1 MMKRF
6 DYFSIKD
13 HSSRALLSM
22 AAFIFIAVGTF
33 SNSSYAFAALRLT
46 PDTEHIIDMKYVP
59 ADKHNQPKTIRP
71 ADTTWSPI
79 FDEEFD
85 EANLNTDVWN
95 VEDYGTDRYQNCC
108 LNFGTQYFTARDAM
122 LNQGALRFTTENRNL
137 GGKQYTSGAVTTENK
152 FSFLYGRVDISARM
166 PTGQG
171 MWPALW
177 MLTGNIDHEINIME
191 MANDPT
197 TAYQT
202 FHMNVPNYNSYVFQ
216 CISQQ
221 PDLSTDFHLYSLVW
235 YPNSLSWS
243 IDGVPTCQITQ
254 YIPQTPMYLLLDT
267 AVGGGWPGQPDA
279 TTVFPQYTDI
289 DYIRVYQTAPYTTCT
304 GLQITTPL
312 QMAQTSVPRGTTVT
326 ATATYKNTCKT
337 PFMLNNLIVASRMST
352 GGNADFDNKV
362 GAVTVQPGQSVT
374 INASRLIKSTDPVGP
389 WYAFTSFQAL
399 NGTWHPDG
407 TNLLYFNVT

>member
-13 HSSRALLSM
+13 HGSMALLSI

-33 SNSSYAFAALRLT
+33 SNSSYAFAALHLI
-46 PDTEHIIDMKYVP
+46 PGTEHIIDIKYVP
-59 ADKHNQPKTIRP
+59 TDKHTQPQRIRP

-85 EANLNTDVWN
+85 EANLNTGVWN

-108 LNFGTQYFTARDAM
+108 LNFGTQYFTAQDAM
-122 LNQGALRFTTENRNL
+122 LNQGALRFTTENRSL

-177 MLTGNIDHEINIME
+177 MLTGNTDHEINIME
-191 MANDPT
+191 MTNDPT
-197 TAYQT
+197 IAYQT

-279 TTVFPQYTDI
+279 TTVFPSIYG
-289 DYIRVYQTAPYTTCT
+289 Y
-304 GLQITTPL
+304 
-312 QMAQTSVPRGTTVT
+312 
-326 ATATYKNTCKT
+326 
-337 PFMLNNLIVASRMST
+337 
-352 GGNADFDNKV
+352 
-362 GAVTVQPGQSVT
+362 
-374 INASRLIKSTDPVGP
+374 
-389 WYAFTSFQAL
+389 
-399 NGTWHPDG
+399 
-407 TNLLYFNVT
+407 

>member
-46 PDTEHIIDMKYVP
+46 PDTEHIIDMKYVH
-59 ADKHNQPKTIRP
+59 ADKYNQPKLSGQLILP
-71 ADTTWSPI
+71 WSPI

-137 GGKQYTSGAVTTENK
+137 GGQQYTSGAVTTENK

-191 MANDPT
+191 MAN
-197 TAYQT
+197 
-202 FHMNVPNYNSYVFQ
+202 
-216 CISQQ
+216 
-221 PDLSTDFHLYSLVW
+221 
-235 YPNSLSWS
+235 
-243 IDGVPTCQITQ
+243 
-254 YIPQTPMYLLLDT
+254 
-267 AVGGGWPGQPDA
+267 
-279 TTVFPQYTDI
+279 
-289 DYIRVYQTAPYTTCT
+289 
-304 GLQITTPL
+304 
-312 QMAQTSVPRGTTVT
+312 
-326 ATATYKNTCKT
+326 
-337 PFMLNNLIVASRMST
+337 
-352 GGNADFDNKV
+352 
-362 GAVTVQPGQSVT
+362 
-374 INASRLIKSTDPVGP
+374 
-389 WYAFTSFQAL
+389 
-399 NGTWHPDG
+399 
-407 TNLLYFNVT
+407 